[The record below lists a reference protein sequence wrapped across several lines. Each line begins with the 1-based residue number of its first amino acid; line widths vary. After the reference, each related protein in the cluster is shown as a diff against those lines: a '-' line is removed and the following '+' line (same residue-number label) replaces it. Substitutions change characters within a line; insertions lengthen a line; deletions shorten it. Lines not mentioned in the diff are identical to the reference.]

1 MTEPRKSIDECSGEE
16 WNAAAKRHWDWIK
29 ETKTYEE
36 DPVYSSREDKIIAD
50 RLIEDEEDIFG
61 GSLFDKADEAE
72 EINTQDAVGLYE
84 MEEWL
89 NQEEIL
95 DEVVKCLGDW
105 DAIAYCQG
113 TVLRIMMDHQS
124 ITNKNAIAVA
134 KRHLDRLSRLVHE
147 TEGVNW

>member
-1 MTEPRKSIDECSGEE
+1 MTETRKSIDECSGEE
-16 WNAAAKRHWDWIK
+16 WNAAAKGHWDFLRTNK
-29 ETKTYEE
+29 VYEE
-36 DPVYSSREDKIIAD
+36 DPVYSTREDKIVAD
-50 RLIEDEEDIFG
+50 RWVEDEEDIFG
-61 GSLFDKADEAE
+61 GSLFDEAE
-72 EINTQDAVGLYE
+72 EISTKDTVGMYE

-113 TVLRIMMDHQS
+113 TVLRIMMDQQS
-124 ITNKNAIAVA
+124 ITNKSAIAVA
-134 KRHLDRLSRLVHE
+134 KRHLDRLSRLVNE